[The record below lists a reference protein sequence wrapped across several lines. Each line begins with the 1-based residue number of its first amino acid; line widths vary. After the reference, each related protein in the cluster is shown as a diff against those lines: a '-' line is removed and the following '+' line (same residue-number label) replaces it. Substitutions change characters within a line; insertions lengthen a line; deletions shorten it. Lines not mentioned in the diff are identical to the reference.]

1 VPVKRKRP
9 EPHGKTLVGHK
20 MLDRPNKREQYG
32 AQKGEVNM
40 NSDITVE
47 NTTEKA
53 LGGSLVF
60 VGARVLQ
67 VGVVDPE
74 PTSKIVLVITGGLL
88 CVVGALVASA

>member
-1 VPVKRKRP
+1 
-9 EPHGKTLVGHK
+9 
-20 MLDRPNKREQYG
+20 
-32 AQKGEVNM
+32 M

-88 CVVGALVASA
+88 CVVGALVASV